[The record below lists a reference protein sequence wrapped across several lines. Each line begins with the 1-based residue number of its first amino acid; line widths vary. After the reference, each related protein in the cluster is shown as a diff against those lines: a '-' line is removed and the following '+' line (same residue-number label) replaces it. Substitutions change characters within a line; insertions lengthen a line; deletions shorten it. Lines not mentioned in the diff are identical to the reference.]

1 MKLET
6 RHEKGANVRKQG
18 YVPGVIYG
26 KKLEPVAVKLEAK
39 TFLKTLKEYGKNMVF
54 KVEVDGK
61 KHQVYV
67 KNYQINPIKS
77 SEFYSFDL
85 QKVSASDTMTTEI
98 PITIVGREVFEAK
111 KLLVQQVLNAVE
123 CEYPVGQGVQ
133 SFELDITSL
142 EEGDALYV
150 KDITLPEGFKA
161 ITDLESMVV
170 NISVPSFKE
179 EIEEPLEGEEDV
191 ETTETEE
198 ASEDSQEEE

>member
-1 MKLET
+1 MKLEI

-18 YVPGVIYG
+18 YVPGVVYG

-39 TFLKTLKEYGKNMVF
+39 AFLKTLKQFGKNMVF
-54 KVEVDGK
+54 DIELEGT

-67 KNYQINPIKS
+67 KNYQLNPIKS
-77 SEFYSFDL
+77 SEFFSFDL

-98 PITIVGREVFEAK
+98 PITLIGREVFEAK

-133 SFELDITSL
+133 SFELDITAL
-142 EEGDALYV
+142 KDGEALYV
-150 KDITLPEGFKA
+150 KDLPLPKGFKA
-161 ITDLESMVV
+161 ITDLEAMVV

-179 EIEEPLEGEEDV
+179 ETEEVIEGEETL
-191 ETTETEE
+191 EATESTEE
-198 ASEDSQEEE
+198 KEEE